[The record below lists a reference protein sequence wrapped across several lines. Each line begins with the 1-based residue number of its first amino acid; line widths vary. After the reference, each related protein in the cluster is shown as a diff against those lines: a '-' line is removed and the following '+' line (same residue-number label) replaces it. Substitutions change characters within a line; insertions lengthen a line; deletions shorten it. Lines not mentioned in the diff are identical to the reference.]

1 MYAHDE
7 DGLFL
12 LKFARKDP
20 LSFKKCKFN
29 FCSTMPNLANKPFL
43 IWWKTI
49 HQRSQNVFLSKVPY
63 YRLVYKIDPFET
75 LIECS

>member
-43 IWWKTI
+43 I
-49 HQRSQNVFLSKVPY
+49 
-63 YRLVYKIDPFET
+63 
-75 LIECS
+75 